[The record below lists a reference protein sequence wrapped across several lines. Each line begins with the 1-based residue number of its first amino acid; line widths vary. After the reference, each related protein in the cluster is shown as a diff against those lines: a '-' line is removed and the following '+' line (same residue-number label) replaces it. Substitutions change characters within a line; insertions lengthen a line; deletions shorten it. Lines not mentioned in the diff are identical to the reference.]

1 MGLRHRFCHVPESP
15 DPLTSFKGLHGNGPA
30 YDVPGGQMGRAKDWH
45 SRVTMNVGPD
55 KLPGPSTG
63 DRTRG
68 PSSGPWHFGNFAGT
82 AVAFA
87 GAHKCTNPD
96 VKEIL

>member
-1 MGLRHRFCHVPESP
+1 MGLCHRFCHVPESP

-63 DRTRG
+63 DLTQ
-68 PSSGPWHFGNFAGT
+68 
-82 AVAFA
+82 
-87 GAHKCTNPD
+87 GAQFWPMALWEFCRDCCSLCWGSQMHKSRC
-96 VKEIL
+96 